1 MTKGFQ
7 DEFETIEILVNSNTK
22 TGRTDAFIIAFTKIE
37 KQVRRVFT
45 YTVYQ
50 YPAFKLSQYKEILA
64 TIASKKFLYF
74 ENFIKG
80 FNGIYPKSFEDVV
93 GASLYKPFLST
104 DFPRIQRLRNKI
116 LHGQPTGKNLSATD
130 LQKEIDVMQKW
141 CKCVAESMMIEVG
154 FDGLEWNSF
163 KKNRSKD
170 LAFTYKATIT
180 DVNMLDAFIIA
191 NMK

>member
-22 TGRTDAFIIAFTKIE
+22 TGRADAFIIAFTKIE

-50 YPAFKLSQYKEILA
+50 YPAFKLRQYKEILA

-80 FNGIYPKSFEDVV
+80 FNCIYPKSFEDVV
-93 GASLYKPFLST
+93 GTSLYKPF
-104 DFPRIQRLRNKI
+104 
-116 LHGQPTGKNLSATD
+116 
-130 LQKEIDVMQKW
+130 
-141 CKCVAESMMIEVG
+141 
-154 FDGLEWNSF
+154 
-163 KKNRSKD
+163 
-170 LAFTYKATIT
+170 
-180 DVNMLDAFIIA
+180 
-191 NMK
+191 